1 MLSKLLQL
9 LRMGDIR
16 VDKEKPLEG
25 EDLNYVLVSALEAS
39 KHFAF
44 LNTFKTGLSDREI
57 KTIVHEQW
65 QIKERDEALEV
76 LSNLIK
82 QNQDI
87 NLETVYLAAGKLN
100 HEKYLKEHL
109 PEDKI
114 AYQHYLATCE
124 ELKKIIPPLTQAK
137 IIIDYKEAAIFKDTA
152 YNMARGA
159 LLARC
164 CLDLGL
170 FTEMVTKSILIG
182 LHKELKQSCKTWD
195 IYIKSYILGRTL
207 NGYNDFKDI
216 KYLGHKLLT
225 NSKSPLNQRVII

>member
-1 MLSKLLQL
+1 MLPKLLQF

-25 EDLNYVLVSALEAS
+25 EELNYVLVSALEAS
-39 KHFAF
+39 RHFAF
-44 LNTFKTGLSDREI
+44 LNTYKTGLSKREI
-57 KTIVHEQW
+57 KAIVHDQW
-65 QIKERDEALEV
+65 HIKERDEALET

-82 QNQDI
+82 QNQDK

-100 HEKYLKEHL
+100 HEKYLKDNL

-114 AYQHYLATCE
+114 AYEHYLATCE
-124 ELKKIIPPLTQAK
+124 ELKVIIPPLTQAE
-137 IIIDYKEAAIFKDTA
+137 IIKDHKEAAVYKDTA

-170 FTEMVTKSILIG
+170 FTEMVTQSILIG
-182 LHKELKQSCKTWD
+182 LYKELKQNCKTWD

-216 KYLGHKLLT
+216 EYLGKKLLT